1 MMLALQQALAGF
13 NTAPSADVESAL
25 LACCAS
31 PQWAAQVAAG
41 RPYPS
46 PAALYE
52 AADEALAALDDTAF
66 DAALAGHPR
75 IGDRS
80 GSASSRRE
88 QSAVAASSD
97 DTLAA
102 LVDGNRE
109 YEERFGQV
117 YLVCADGR
125 SGDELLALL
134 RERLHNDAA
143 TELATAREE
152 LRKINR
158 IRLSRLIGDPA

>member
-1 MMLALQQALAGF
+1 MMLALQQALAGL
-13 NTAPSADVESAL
+13 NTAPGADVESAL

-46 PAALYE
+46 PGALYGS
-52 AADEALAALDDTAF
+52 ADEALAALDDAEF

-88 QSAVAASSD
+88 QSAVAAASE

-102 LVDGNRE
+102 LVEGNRA
-109 YEERFGQV
+109 YEERFGHV

-134 RERLHNDAA
+134 HERLRNDPA
-143 TELATAREE
+143 TEHATAREE